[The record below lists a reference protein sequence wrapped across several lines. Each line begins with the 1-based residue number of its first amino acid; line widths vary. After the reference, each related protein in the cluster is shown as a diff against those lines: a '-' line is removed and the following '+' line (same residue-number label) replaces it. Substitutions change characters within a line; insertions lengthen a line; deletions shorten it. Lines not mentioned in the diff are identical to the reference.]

1 VKTQEL
7 ELSVESSPDDVV
19 IPEIDRLQSQIE
31 SDTTI
36 TGQERAALLQRVAI
50 ERQSYMAWLARYA
63 SFFRQPRAWTP
74 ELAPIP
80 SDQIQRRAK
89 EHSGAEGD
97 RPRVVVFADFGGY
110 THRIDYPHRVDDA
123 PDPVNIASMISG
135 SLYAFMQDWSTEF
148 SRYAW
153 DDAMCGKH
161 GTMLWV
167 PFDIQGMSI
176 ARSIKLSVGEA
187 ARIFYL
193 KPSEDPFAR
202 YDYAREMLCDR
213 MVPSDEYPSPTRS
226 QSAAAFDAID
236 SSLIEPDPTAPPV
249 TVRLLVRNGFLYFP
263 FGGHDF
269 DAAGSPQSSTL
280 PVPLARLYHDG
291 SRDSIPFPF
300 PTGEEEAWRERLAY
314 ALYEERRF
322 NDFFPRHAVIELPDA
337 TQFDVYELLKRKL
350 EAAAQPGGESGPV
363 EQP

>member
-36 TGQERAALLQRVAI
+36 TGQERDALLERVAI
-50 ERQSYMAWLARYA
+50 ERQSYMTWLARYA

-89 EHSGAEGD
+89 VYSGAEGD

-123 PDPVNIASMISG
+123 PEPVNIAAMISG

-176 ARSIKLSVGEA
+176 ARSIKLCVREA
-187 ARIFYL
+187 ARVFYL

-202 YDYAREMLCDR
+202 YDYARELLSDR
-213 MVPSDEYPSPTRS
+213 VVP
-226 QSAAAFDAID
+226 
-236 SSLIEPDPTAPPV
+236 
-249 TVRLLVRNGFLYFP
+249 
-263 FGGHDF
+263 
-269 DAAGSPQSSTL
+269 
-280 PVPLARLYHDG
+280 
-291 SRDSIPFPF
+291 
-300 PTGEEEAWRERLAY
+300 
-314 ALYEERRF
+314 
-322 NDFFPRHAVIELPDA
+322 
-337 TQFDVYELLKRKL
+337 
-350 EAAAQPGGESGPV
+350 
-363 EQP
+363 